1 LQIENLQFAT
11 FFLGVGILCSAMKRS
26 PLYLSILSVF
36 LIAAPFI
43 FTARYTQH
51 VLIVV
56 LLYVALGSA
65 WNILGGFAGQLSL
78 GHAAFFGIG
87 AYTAAII
94 ASKTAFSPWWALLA
108 GPAAVLPVALLV
120 GWICFRLRGP
130 YFTLATIAVGEVV
143 RLIALNWT
151 NLTGGAVGVV
161 IRPSL
166 LSGTSKL
173 PYYYVVLVIAAVTV
187 TLCHLMSRRKLGYY
201 LMAIREDEETAES
214 IGIDTT
220 NYKLRALALS
230 AALTAMAGAFYANY
244 FLFVDTTTVLPLA
257 LSVEIVL
264 IAIIGGLGTVAG
276 PVLGA
281 ILLKLS
287 SEIFRNEFAQAN
299 LLIYGVL
306 LVLVILFMP
315 DGLMGGFRR
324 LFRIGERKSQRVS
337 A

>member
-1 LQIENLQFAT
+1 MKGRSAIFISH
-11 FFLGVGILCSAMKRS
+11 LGIRYSAMKKS

-43 FTARYTQH
+43 LTARYTQH

-94 ASKTAFSPWWALLA
+94 ASKTAFSPWWALIA

-151 NLTGGAVGVV
+151 TLTGGAVGVV

-173 PYYYVVLVIAAVTV
+173 PYYYVVLVIAVVTV

-220 NYKLRALALS
+220 SYKLRALALS

-281 ILLKLS
+281 VLLKLS

-299 LLIYGVL
+299 LLIYGAL

-324 LFRIGERKSQRVS
+324 LFGVGARKSQRVS

>member
-1 LQIENLQFAT
+1 
-11 FFLGVGILCSAMKRS
+11 MKRAKI
-26 PLYLSILSVF
+26 YLSVLSLF

-43 FTARYTQH
+43 FETRYSQH
-51 VLIVV
+51 VLILV

-87 AYTAAII
+87 AYTAAVI
-94 ASKTAFSPWWALLA
+94 ASKTSLSPWWAMVA
-108 GPAAVLPVALLV
+108 GPILVLPIALLV

-130 YFTLATIAVGEVV
+130 YFTLATIAVGEVM
-143 RLIALNWT
+143 RLVALNWSDM
-151 NLTGGAVGVV
+151 TGGAVGVV
-161 IRPSL
+161 IRPSIF
-166 LSGTSKL
+166 SGTSKV
-173 PYYYVVLVIAAVTV
+173 PYYYIVLFIAAVTIA
-187 TLCHLMSRRKLGYY
+187 LCHGISRRKLGYY
-201 LMAIREDEETAES
+201 LMAIREDEETSES

-220 NYKLRALALS
+220 GYKLRALAVS
-230 AALTAMAGAFYANY
+230 ASLTAVAGAFYANY

-264 IAIIGGLGTVAG
+264 IAIVGGLGKVPG

-281 ILLKLS
+281 VLLKLS

-299 LLIYGVL
+299 LLIYGAL
-306 LVLVILFMP
+306 LVIVILFMP
-315 DGLMGGFRR
+315 DGLMGGLRR
-324 LFRIGERKSQRVS
+324 LFRIAARKSQRVS